1 MAINQIPSLRT
12 WVDGQAF
19 SARDYVYERNVIVD
33 KVNELVLEVNELS
46 TAFDVNAS
54 LGDNILDARY
64 YTETELLSNGVL
76 DARYYR
82 EGEID
87 GLLSPINTSIQT
99 LESRVNQDVRNSASP
114 TFVQITLGAE
124 TITATKIEDYDDHI
138 ASTANPHQV
147 SKGQVGLGDVT
158 DDKQVKAAASSTD
171 GRVPKWSGT
180 SGDAIVDGF
189 DVKTTITDSN
199 TDLPTGKAV
208 KDALDLKLDASKINF
223 IESGPET
230 GKIDAS
236 SLPSY
241 VDDVIEV
248 ATFAELPATGESG
261 KIYYVTATNITYRW
275 TGSSYVNLIGTAA
288 QTSVDTSAFNG
299 ELDPADNTVQKA
311 LDRLDNHTHDYTEIT
326 NTPAVLTAQ
335 TTLFDEPGFS
345 GFLDTEPAT
354 TNVQDALILLDT
366 HDHVVADITDLD
378 ASTVTY
384 NNTNQNLDATDVQAA
399 ITELD
404 GLIEEGLTQV
414 VVVKY
419 TITDAD
425 NGTGGF
431 EYNRNDETGITGTK
445 DNGKFVFTLPSS
457 IEYVTGGNRLSV
469 KIDGDNGAL
478 KRLFYGADDELTEP
492 TDSTFAID
500 YALVDDDVL
509 YAKIYQS
516 LATVTL
522 NIAAGAV
529 TESKLA
535 SDAVTTTKIEDSN
548 VTLAKLQDIATLTV
562 LGNDT
567 GDTANVKA
575 LTATEAK
582 TLLALENV
590 NNTADST
597 KPVSQAQQ
605 IEFDKTNNTTYYH
618 IPSNPQNSDLVL
630 TLTNGLKAN
639 TIITIKVPASL
650 ANESVQ
656 ARLSIN
662 NGAAF
667 SDIYTSALTQ
677 YFGSNIK
684 GKNIRLHY
692 DSSNNRFI
700 ILDEETDPVFAAS
713 AAAGIDSSDI
723 TNWNTAYGW
732 GDHADEGY
740 LTSLPAIALDSL
752 SDVDVTGVE
761 DGQALVYDDATSTW
775 IPGEGGGGAS
785 VTVSTTAPAEAEI
798 GDLWYDST
806 SGALFIY
813 YDDGDSTQW
822 VEVTYEQDYAEVG
835 FFDTTIAAADTW
847 TDQTGFFTLQK
858 TVSGI
863 TATDKPVVDLD
874 LSAATV
880 AEVADIQAAWATIYR
895 VVTGTDTVTF
905 YALEDPTFPE
915 DTDISIQVVK

>member
-1 MAINQIPSLRT
+1 MALDKNLFRN
-12 WVDGQAF
+12 WVNGEVFNAT
-19 SARDYVYERNVIVD
+19 DYVYERNLIID
-33 KVNELVLEVNELS
+33 YAN
-46 TAFDVNAS
+46 S
-54 LGDNILDARY
+54 LPTVSDLTTVTDTRY
-64 YTETELLSNGVL
+64 YLKTQLDTGQLDNRYFTETEINSTLN
-76 DARYYR
+76 
-82 EGEID
+82 
-87 GLLSPINTSIQT
+87 PINTSIQT

-138 ASTANPHQV
+138 AIISGNPHGVDKAAVQ
-147 SKGQVGLGDVT
+147 LGEVT
-158 DDKQVKAAASSTD
+158 NHRQVKAATTSVD
-171 GRVPKWSGT
+171 GKIPKWSGT
-180 SGDAIVDGF
+180 AGDAIVDGF

-208 KDALDLKLDASKINF
+208 KDALDLKLDADKINF
-223 IESGPET
+223 ISSGPET

-288 QTSVDTSAFNG
+288 QTSVDTSAFDG

-311 LDRLDNHTHDYTEIT
+311 LDRLDNHTHDYSEIS

-345 GFLDTEPAT
+345 GFLDTDPAT
-354 TNVQDALILLDT
+354 TNVQAALAVFDT
-366 HDHVVADITDLD
+366 HEHVVADITDLD

-384 NNTNQNLDATDVQAA
+384 DNTGQNLVATDVQAA
-399 ITELD
+399 INEIDDLV
-404 GLIEEGLTQV
+404 EEGLTQV

-445 DNGKFVFTLPSS
+445 DNGKFVFTLPTGV
-457 IEYVTGGNRLSV
+457 EYFTGGNRIV
-469 KIDGDNGAL
+469 AKIDGSDGAL
-478 KRLFYGADDELTEP
+478 KRLFYGADSELTEP
-492 TDSTFAID
+492 SATTFAID
-500 YALVDDDVL
+500 FALVDNDVL
-509 YAKIYQS
+509 YAKLFQS

-535 SDAVTTTKIEDSN
+535 NDAVTTTKIADSN

-567 GDTANVKA
+567 GGTAAVKA

-590 NNTADST
+590 NNTADSA

-700 ILDEETDPVFAAS
+700 ILDAEETDPVFAAS
-713 AAAGIDSSDI
+713 AAAGIDSTDI

-732 GDHADEGY
+732 GDHSTEGY
-740 LTSLPAIALDSL
+740 LTTLALDGL

-915 DTDISIQVVK
+915 DTDISIQVVR

>member
-1 MAINQIPSLRT
+1 MALDQNLFRNWI
-12 WVDGQAF
+12 DGDTF
-19 SARDYVYERNVIVD
+19 SARDYVYERTSIINY
-33 KVNELVLEVNELS
+33 VN
-46 TAFDVNAS
+46 S
-54 LGDNILDARY
+54 LPTVSDLTTVTDTRY
-64 YTETELLSNGVL
+64 YLKTQLDTGQLDNRYFTETEINSTLN
-76 DARYYR
+76 
-82 EGEID
+82 
-87 GLLSPINTSIQT
+87 PINTSIQT
-99 LESRVNQDVRNSASP
+99 LEDRVNQDVRDSASP
-114 TFVQITLGAE
+114 TFVQVTVGVAGGYETL
-124 TITATKIEDYDDHI
+124 TAAKIDDYDDHI
-138 ASTANPHQV
+138 AIIEGNPHGV
-147 SKGQVGLGDVT
+147 KKGDIQLGSVT
-158 DDKQVKAAASSTD
+158 DHRQVKAAASSVD
-171 GRVPKWSGT
+171 GKIPKWSGAG
-180 SGDAIVDGF
+180 GDAIVDGF
-189 DVKTTITDSN
+189 DVKTTITDSD
-199 TDLPTGKAV
+199 TDIPTGKAV
-208 KDALDLKLDASKINF
+208 KDALDGKMAANAITF
-223 IESGPET
+223 ITSGDEI

-248 ATFAELPATGESG
+248 ATFETLPTTGESG

-288 QTSVDTSAFNG
+288 QTSVDTSAFDG
-299 ELDPADNTVQKA
+299 ELDSADNTVQKA
-311 LDRLDNHTHDYTEIT
+311 LDRLDDHTHDYSEIS

-335 TTLFDEPGFS
+335 TTLFDEPAFT
-345 GFLDTEPAT
+345 GFLDTDPAT
-354 TNVQDALILLDT
+354 TNVQAALAIFDT
-366 HDHVVADITDLD
+366 HEHVVADISDLS
-378 ASTVTY
+378 AATVSY
-384 NNTNQNLDATDVQAA
+384 DNTGQNLVATDVQAA
-399 ITELD
+399 LNEIDNLV
-404 GLIEEGLTQV
+404 EEGLTQV

-431 EYNRNDETGITGTK
+431 TYNRNDETGITGTK
-445 DNGKFVFTLPSS
+445 DNGKFVFTLPTGV
-457 IEYVTGGNRLSV
+457 EYFTGGNRIV
-469 KIDGDNGAL
+469 AKIDGSDGAL
-478 KRLFYGADDELTEP
+478 KRLFYGADSELTEP
-492 TDSTFAID
+492 SATTFAID
-500 YALVDDDVL
+500 FALVDNDVL
-509 YAKIYQS
+509 YAKLFQS

-535 SDAVTTTKIEDSN
+535 SDAVTTTKIADSN

-567 GDTANVKA
+567 GGTAAVKA
-575 LTATEAK
+575 LTANEAK

-590 NNTADST
+590 NNTADSA

-700 ILDEETDPVFAAS
+700 ILDAEETDPVFAAS
-713 AAAGIDSSDI
+713 TAAGIDSTDI
-723 TNWNTAYGW
+723 TNWDTAYGW
-732 GDHADEGY
+732 GDHSTEGY
-740 LTSLPAIALDSL
+740 LTTLALDGL

-761 DGQALVYDDATSTW
+761 DGQALVYDQASGNW

-813 YDDGDSTQW
+813 YNDGDSTQW

-880 AEVADIQAAWATIYR
+880 ANVADIQAAWATIYR

-915 DTDISIQVVK
+915 DTDISIQVVR